1 MRSRASEVNEP
12 TESGDRPMTGT
23 ITTADVRLADGT
35 RIPYA
40 YVGGSNGS
48 TPPLVL
54 IHGLGDS
61 WRSFETVLSLVEPHV
76 GAYALTQRGHGDADR
91 PTAGYRTDDL
101 AADVAEFLDLVDIGR
116 AVLVGHSMGASVAA
130 RVAVHHPERVAGL
143 VMIGAVARPA
153 ANPAIDEFMKVVDSL
168 TDPVDPD
175 FVADF
180 QQGTAAQPVPEE
192 FMAMAIAESA
202 KLPAHVWQAAVLGF
216 TQTDHLAGLGSITA
230 PTLVLW
236 GDQDGF
242 GPRDD
247 QELLAASIPNA
258 VLTVY
263 VGTGHAV
270 HWEQPERV
278 VGDLVG
284 FVAQRVS

>member
-1 MRSRASEVNEP
+1 
-12 TESGDRPMTGT
+12 MTGT

-40 YVGGSNGS
+40 HVGDNNGS

-54 IHGLGDS
+54 VHGLSDS
-61 WRSFETVLSLVEPHV
+61 WRSFEGVLDRLDPDVR
-76 GAYALTQRGHGDADR
+76 AYALSQRGHGDADR
-91 PTAGYRTDDL
+91 PAAGYRTDDL
-101 AADVAEFLDLVDIGR
+101 AADVVEFLDLVGVGR
-116 AVLVGHSMGASVAA
+116 AVLIGHSMGASVAA
-130 RVAVHHPERVAGL
+130 RAAVNHPERVAGL
-143 VMIGAVARPA
+143 VMVGALATPA
-153 ANPAIDEFMKVVDSL
+153 ANPAVVEFMEVVASL
-168 TDPVDPD
+168 TDPVDAD

-216 TQTDHLAGLGSITA
+216 VQSDQLAGLGTITA

-242 GPRDD
+242 GSRAEQD
-247 QELLAASIPNA
+247 LLAASIPNA
-258 VLTVY
+258 ELKVY

-270 HWEQPERV
+270 HWEQPDRV
-278 VGDLVG
+278 VSELAG
-284 FVAQRVS
+284 FVARRVS

>member
-1 MRSRASEVNEP
+1 MP
-12 TESGDRPMTGT
+12 GT

-40 YVGGSNGS
+40 YVGDTNGS
-48 TPPLVL
+48 APPLVM
-54 IHGLGDS
+54 IHGLSDS
-61 WRSFETVLSLVEPHV
+61 WRSFEGVLDRLEPHV
-76 GAYALTQRGHGDADR
+76 RAYALSLRGHGDADR

-101 AADVAEFLDLVDIGR
+101 AADVVEFLDLVGIGR
-116 AVLVGHSMGASVAA
+116 AVLIGHSMGASVAA
-130 RVAVHHPERVAGL
+130 RVAVNRPERVAGL

-153 ANPAIDEFMKVVDSL
+153 ANPAVAEFMDVVESL
-168 TDPVDPD
+168 TDPVDHD

-202 KLPAHVWQAAVLGF
+202 KLPAHVWQAAVRGF
-216 TQTDHLAGLGSITA
+216 AQTDQLAGLDTITA
-230 PTLVLW
+230 PALVLW

-247 QELLAASIPNA
+247 QDLLAANIPNA
-258 VLTVY
+258 ELKVW

-270 HWEQPERV
+270 HWEQPDRV
-278 VGDLVG
+278 VDDLAG
-284 FVAQRVS
+284 FVAGRVS

>member
-1 MRSRASEVNEP
+1 MPR
-12 TESGDRPMTGT
+12 T
-23 ITTADVRLADGT
+23 ISTADVRLADGT

-40 YVGGSNGS
+40 HVGDGDAPS
-48 TPPLVL
+48 PPLVL
-54 IHGLGDS
+54 IHGLSDS
-61 WRSFETVLSLVEPHV
+61 WRSFEGVLERLEPQV
-76 GAYALTQRGHGDADR
+76 RAYALSQRGHGDADR
-91 PTAGYRTDDL
+91 PTAGYRTDEL
-101 AADVAEFLDLVDIGR
+101 AADVVEFLDLVGIGR

-130 RVAVHHPERVAGL
+130 RVAVNHPERVAGL

-153 ANPAIDEFMKVVDSL
+153 ANPAIDEFVEVVAAL
-168 TDPVDPD
+168 TDPVDAD

-216 TQTDHLAGLGSITA
+216 TQTDQLAGLGTITA
-230 PTLVLW
+230 PALVLW

-247 QELLAASIPNA
+247 QDLLAASIPNA
-258 VLTVY
+258 ELTVY
-263 VGTGHAV
+263 EGTGHAV
-270 HWEQPERV
+270 HWEQPDRV
-278 VGDLVG
+278 VGDLAA
-284 FVAQRVS
+284 FVAGRVS